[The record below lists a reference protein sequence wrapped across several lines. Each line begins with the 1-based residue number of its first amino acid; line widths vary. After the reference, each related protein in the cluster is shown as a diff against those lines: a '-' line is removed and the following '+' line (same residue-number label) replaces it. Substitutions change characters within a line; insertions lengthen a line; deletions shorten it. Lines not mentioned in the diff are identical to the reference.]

1 MANENRHSTQQT
13 SGGQLASVMSDE
25 VVEQLFDGTDLRSL
39 MQFHDVDGFTGS
51 DTVDITQLPAPA
63 ATAAASSEISGG
75 QSNSAFTTA
84 RFQLVWARR
93 VLQYQSTD
101 LLAINGGPV
110 QQAAVISR
118 LLWSVTLTLTDM
130 LTALFPALANDVGP
144 GTGVDLDVDSMYA
157 AQYQLNG
164 QNVPGPFAAVLHNE
178 QFNNFQ
184 SSLRGETGAKAFQ
197 DPATSDMLRAMGPGW
212 KGSWNNVNFW
222 QSDSVTAVAS
232 SADRSGA
239 MFGFGCFGY
248 TLRDW
253 RRIVGEGMLDSND
266 VRDDFGPGGFVERV
280 RDGTNGMTALI
291 LNTYPAVVAQE
302 DLRGVEIIS
311 DL

>member
-13 SGGQLASVMSDE
+13 NGGQLASVMSDE

-144 GTGVDLDVDSMYA
+144 GTGVNLDVDSMFS
-157 AQYQLNG
+157 AQFQLNS
-164 QNVPGPFAAVLHNE
+164 QSVPGPYASVLHPVQYND
-178 QFNNFQ
+178 FQ
-184 SSLRGETGAKAFQ
+184 ESLRSEPGAIQFQ
-197 DPATSDMLRAMGPGW
+197 PATAARLALTGPGL
-212 KGSWNNVNFW
+212 KGSWNGYDIW
-222 QSDSVTAVAS
+222 QSDSVTLINT
-232 SADRSGA
+232 SANRSGA
-239 MFGFGCFGY
+239 MFGFGCFAY
-248 TLRDW
+248 TLGPVSRMLGHIPPGNVLLSAGDMLVVELERDA
-253 RRIVGEGMLDSND
+253 G
-266 VRDDFGPGGFVERV
+266 
-280 RDGTNGMTALI
+280 NGMSSAI
-291 LNTYPAVVAQE
+291 ANSYPAAVEAE

-311 DL
+311 DA